1 MMYQEPWSKK
11 HKKVTGG
18 TPFSL
23 SNSFADPLS
32 NEELVK
38 LSLER
43 GDHEIVAD
51 FHKHSLVYTPNGGS
65 LDLREEIAKFYG
77 DDISAENIV
86 VFTGLFKFYKC
97 NLSFRSTNTSSDST
111 LSGSGRQQSTG
122 QTAAHWGSS

>member
-1 MMYQEPWSKK
+1 MTYQEPWSKK

-51 FHKHSLVYTPNGGS
+51 FHTHSLVYTPNGGS

-77 DDISAENIV
+77 DDINAKNIV
-86 VFTGLFKFYKC
+86 VFTGGQVAL
-97 NLSFRSTNTSSDST
+97 
-111 LSGSGRQQSTG
+111 
-122 QTAAHWGSS
+122 QTAASMMAKATMPYTAITRNTRRRFSSAKTR